1 MSQLAES
8 LNYIYTKG
16 KNSCIIL
23 FKLMIPASIVIRVIQ
38 QLDLLPYISEWL
50 DPVMRVVGL
59 PAEMSLVWLTA
70 IVVNIYGAFLA
81 LFGIYP
87 NLAEPLTV
95 AQITTLFTM
104 ILLAHAFP
112 IELVVAKKTGTKLWI
127 MFIIRFGFG
136 ILLGFVMSRTY
147 SLLGCLQQPATI
159 APFLTAKTTTLTQ
172 WAINELKNYAIIAC
186 VIFALVTLIRL
197 LEITGIIKIVNKVMG
212 PILNWLKISDQMMP
226 LTVVGLTLGIGY
238 GGGLIIEESRRQA
251 MKPKG
256 IFYAM
261 MLMGLF
267 HSIFEDTILMLSMGG
282 HWSGVIVFR
291 LVFAIVITFCFVRVT
306 QNIDDQQFA
315 RLFMTREFL
324 NRNYE

>member
-1 MSQLAES
+1 
-8 LNYIYTKG
+8 
-16 KNSCIIL
+16 
-23 FKLMIPASIVIRVIQ
+23 MIPASIIIRVIQ

-159 APFLTAKTTTLTQ
+159 APFLTAKTITLTQ

-291 LVFAIVITFCFVRVT
+291 LVFAIVITFCFVRLT

-324 NRNYE
+324 NRKYE